1 MKSRTLSLA
10 RISSALFLAS
20 ALSVPQVS
28 ASAAP
33 PDAGPSASEI
43 MSRTEAQA
51 RSENK
56 KVLLDFRASWCGN
69 CKLYDRFLADPQ
81 MHKLLG
87 RVFVFAS
94 MTTGEHSDDTNHA
107 NTPGGPEYEATI
119 GGKEAGWPYLIMLDA
134 DGKPIVDSFRPD
146 PKAKSGKSNTGYPD
160 APEEVDWFV
169 EMLRR
174 ATPSLNRKELAS
186 IHAWLTDHST
196 TQRH

>member
-10 RISSALFLAS
+10 RILSAFVLAS
-20 ALSVPQVS
+20 TLSVPPVS
-28 ASAAP
+28 ALAAA

-43 MSRTEAQA
+43 MSRTEVQA

-56 KVLLDFRASWCGN
+56 KILLDFRASWCGN
-69 CKLYDRFLADPQ
+69 CKLYDRFLGDPQ

-94 MTTGEHSDDTNHA
+94 MTTGEHSDDTNHV
-107 NTPGGPEYEATI
+107 NTPGGPEYEATV
-119 GGKEAGWPYLIMLDA
+119 GGKDAGWPYIIMLSA

-146 PKAKSGKSNTGYPD
+146 RKAKSGKSNTGYPD

-174 ATPSLNRKELAS
+174 AAPSLNQQELAS
-186 IHAWLTDHST
+186 IHAWLTAHST
-196 TQRH
+196 TQGH